1 MPSKPSPTF
10 DPFIAEIA
18 RSTASL
24 VLSAI
29 KPELLRPEPQ
39 PVAPAPDELLNKQA
53 VGHNNPPDAI
63 GDEEVHTIEAFC
75 KRYHISRS
83 NLDQQWQD
91 GVGPR
96 FFKVGTAVRIT
107 GLAGRDWVRER
118 EAAAA
123 AEPRHLEPVVE

>member
-1 MPSKPSPTF
+1 MPSKPVSETF

-24 VLSAI
+24 VLGSL
-29 KPELLRPEPQ
+29 KPELLRTSALDG
-39 PVAPAPDELLNKQA
+39 VKLLNKQA
-53 VGHNNPPDAI
+53 TIGHNNPPDVI
-63 GDEEVHTIEAFC
+63 GDEEVLTIEAFC
-75 KRYHISRS
+75 KRYRISRS
-83 NLDQQWQD
+83 NLYQQWQD

-107 GLAGRDWVRER
+107 GLAGRDWVRKR

-123 AEPRHLEPVVE
+123 AETASESAAI